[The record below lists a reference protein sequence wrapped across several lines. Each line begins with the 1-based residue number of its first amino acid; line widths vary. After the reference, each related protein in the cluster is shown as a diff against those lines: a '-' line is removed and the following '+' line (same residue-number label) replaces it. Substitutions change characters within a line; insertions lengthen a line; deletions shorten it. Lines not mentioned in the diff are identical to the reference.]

1 MKRTQK
7 LTWLFAFVL
16 FFGSST
22 QSFSQNL
29 GEFFSSSETP
39 TVYLGIDFTKA
50 RLINSPSAN
59 PMDIKNRIYR
69 SINDVVVNEPKKF
82 DFIGAFHKT
91 TVSTD
96 LTAVHAKNEKLNAEE
111 IVSSKSEDFNRLKES
126 DMTSIAKGL
135 NISGKKGVGILF
147 VFEAMKNVEKSDDYA
162 SVWTVLLD
170 LQTKKVLL
178 TERFEVKA
186 KGFGFRNVWA
196 SAIKAALDEIEKK
209 KYKEWKE
216 KSGS

>member
-7 LTWLFAFVL
+7 LSWLFAFVL
-16 FFGSST
+16 LFGSST
-22 QSFSQNL
+22 QSFSQTIKD
-29 GEFFSSSETP
+29 FFSNSETP

-50 RLINSPSAN
+50 RLINSLTAN
-59 PMDIKNRIYR
+59 PIDIKNRIYR

-82 DFIGAFHKT
+82 DFTGAFHKT
-91 TVSTD
+91 SISTD
-96 LTAVHAKNEKLNAEE
+96 LTAVHARNEKLNAEE
-111 IVSSKSEDFNRLKES
+111 IVSTKSEDFNRLKES
-126 DMTSIAKGL
+126 DMTAIAKNL
-135 NISGKKGVGILF
+135 SISGKKGTGILF
-147 VFEAMKNVEKSDDYA
+147 VFEAMKNVEKSDDWA
-162 SVWTVLLD
+162 AVWTVLVD

-186 KGFGFRNVWA
+186 KGFGFRNIWA
-196 SAIKAALDEIEKK
+196 SAIKAVLDEIEKI